1 MSQAVLTLNAFSIE
15 SNDLI
20 SGNKQD
26 QRFYK
31 ILIVLLLTYFVFGMV
46 VPYVER
52 VEIPREIKEQV
63 PPQLTR
69 ILLKEKEIPPPEVI
83 EELPPEKVEEPEPQ
97 EPPKTKREV
106 AKEKAQSSGLA
117 AMKDDLFSLRDA
129 FVVKPNS
136 SSTLLKEKTT
146 EVTPIKRDLL
156 AAKANEKSQ
165 HLASAK
171 TTSTE
176 KVEQLAEHTTQTVR
190 LAEDEVLADTI
201 ASSEEISEPGIAN
214 VRSEMKLRQT
224 LEANKGRLYSLY
236 NRSLRKDPF
245 LKGKVLFE
253 IEIQPDGSVSQVSIQ
268 SSELGDEKLE
278 RRLMLILRA
287 IDFGVEDVSVMTTV
301 WAIEFL
307 PR

>member
-31 ILIVLLLTYFVFGMV
+31 VLIALLLIYFVFGIV

-69 ILLKEKEIPPPEVI
+69 ILLKEKAIPPPEVI
-83 EELPPEKVEEPEPQ
+83 EELPPEKVEKP

-117 AMKDDLFSLRDA
+117 AMKDELFSLRDA
-129 FVVKPNS
+129 FEVKPNS
-136 SSTLLKEKTT
+136 SSTLLKERTT

-165 HLASAK
+165 HLSGAK
-171 TTSTE
+171 TTTTE

-201 ASSEEISEPGIAN
+201 ASSEEMSEPGITN

-236 NRSLRKDPF
+236 NRSLRKNPF

-253 IEIQPDGSVSQVSIQ
+253 IEIQPDGSVSKVSIQ

-278 RRLMLILRA
+278 RRLMLILKA
-287 IDFGVEDVSVMTTV
+287 INFGAEDVSVMTTV